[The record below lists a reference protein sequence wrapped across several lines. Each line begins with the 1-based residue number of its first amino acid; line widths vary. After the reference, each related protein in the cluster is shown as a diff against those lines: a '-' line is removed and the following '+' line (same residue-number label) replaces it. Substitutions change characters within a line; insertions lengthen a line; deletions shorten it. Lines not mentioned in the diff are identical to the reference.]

1 MPGVDAQY
9 ARPMAL
15 PPPSLDPAAQPS
27 PMRRSRRTTVIGVL
41 LGLFSFLTVVS
52 GLPDEPVNSGVL
64 LSPIVIFSGLCSAF
78 VVSMRRD
85 RRDYEQAYAAFA
97 AQQAVTQDR
106 FEIARHLHDI
116 ISDGLALIHLRASVG
131 RQLHE
136 SDPDQA
142 VVALGDIEAA
152 SRSTIKEL
160 RTLLLVLRGESD
172 SFHHRGE
179 PTATP
184 DFEHAAQ
191 DDREGATMD
200 AQLNRFT
207 QQIANA
213 RQANLHVNVI
223 PDNAYE
229 IFNALPERHQEVLL
243 AGLREALANAAR
255 YAGPTQ
261 VTVTVRH
268 AGGHAVLEVTDA
280 GPVEG
285 WKPIPGAGMGLAMI
299 RESVTRLGGLIT
311 ATSRPDQRGFSFAI
325 SLPIRPEAA

>member
-1 MPGVDAQY
+1 
-9 ARPMAL
+9 
-15 PPPSLDPAAQPS
+15 
-27 PMRRSRRTTVIGVL
+27 MRRSRRTTVIGVL

-85 RRDYEQAYAAFA
+85 RRDYEEAYAAFA
-97 AQQAVTQDR
+97 AQQAVIQDR
-106 FEIARHLHDI
+106 FEIARNLHDI

-131 RQLHE
+131 RQLHD

-142 VVALGDIEAA
+142 VAALGDIEAA
-152 SRSTIKEL
+152 SRNAIKEL
-160 RTLLLVLRGESD
+160 RTLLLVLRGESE
-172 SFHHRGE
+172 SLHHGGN
-179 PTATP
+179 PSVDCDADDATP
-184 DFEHAAQ
+184 

-207 QQIANA
+207 EQIVQA

-223 PDNAYE
+223 PDHAHE
-229 IFNALPERHQEVLL
+229 IFDGLPERHQEVLL
-243 AGLREALANAAR
+243 SGLREALGNAAR

-261 VTVTVRH
+261 VTVTLKQ
-268 AGGHAVLEVTDA
+268 AGGHSVLEVTDA

-311 ATSRPDQRGFSFAI
+311 ASSRPDQRGFSFAI
-325 SLPIRPEAA
+325 SLPNRSESA